1 MPIRLTLTY
10 RVYNASLTGL
20 EFDFRPQ
27 ERMKHRCLGDAE
39 WKDEERK
46 EELHVVLSLE
56 LTKEALGLF
65 GGTGIEMRFLF
76 T

>member
-1 MPIRLTLTY
+1 MPNRLTLTY
-10 RVYNASLTGL
+10 EVYNASLTGL

-39 WKDEERK
+39 WKDERK

-56 LTKEALGLF
+56 LTK
-65 GGTGIEMRFLF
+65 GGSGPFWRNRD
-76 T
+76 